1 MDTRLKVRKINSN
14 MGWVDITIKCTGYN
28 SHLPRFVYYIPL
40 LKALYISYW
49 IGSAPKNTVILT
61 VPEQY
66 TFDGKRYY
74 SATEQVGW
82 SDNLGDGY
90 AIGSSVEAIG
100 HTLKTN
106 EKKPNTGLF
115 VTGLFF
121 LN

>member
-1 MDTRLKVRKINSN
+1 MADHKINSN

-66 TFDGKRYY
+66 TFDGRRYY